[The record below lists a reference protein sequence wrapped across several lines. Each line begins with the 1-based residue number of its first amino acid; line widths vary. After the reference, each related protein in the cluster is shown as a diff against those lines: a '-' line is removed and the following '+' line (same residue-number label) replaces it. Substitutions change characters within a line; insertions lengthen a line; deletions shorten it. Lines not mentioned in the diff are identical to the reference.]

1 MRAGFCNNCTAR
13 CSRRGCGLQ
22 GGRGAHGHAPAAPPA
37 GGAAQSPAAQKPA
50 RKRWLRALCIVL
62 AVLLF
67 LGLALFGMQVGVWA
81 GNAAADRAAAAA
93 MERAAAYA
101 DTDLSSILSKEHL
114 TDADYELIYRCTG
127 LTRAGVERCLA
138 QGEEGK
144 DRILQV
150 QQSFCASYDVR
161 HTQFGF
167 FCVNDYLDRGIAVA
181 TAFLENG
188 DILVTPS
195 VRLSGATMGHAGLV
209 TDAEQG
215 HVLQAIA
222 YGWPSGIV
230 SVREFTRRPAF
241 MILSPHTDA
250 ATKEAVA
257 AYAAEELVGIPY
269 DITAGVL
276 SDKNSCNSTQ
286 CAHIIWYA
294 YAQFGLD
301 IDGDGGLVVTPHD
314 LAVSLQ
320 LEVVQV
326 YGFDLDELWQ

>member
-1 MRAGFCNNCTAR
+1 MADRRYNCIA
-13 CSRRGCGLQ
+13 RRGRRNRGLQ
-22 GGRGAHGHAPAAPPA
+22 GSRGAHGHAPAAPPA

-50 RKRWLRALCIVL
+50 RKRWLRALCIL
-62 AVLLF
+62 LCVLLG

-114 TDADYELIYRCTG
+114 TVADYELIYRCTG
-127 LTRAGVERCLA
+127 LTRAGVDRCLA

-150 QQSFCASYDVR
+150 QRSFCASYGVR

-195 VRLSGATMGHAGLV
+195 VRLSGLTMGHAGLV

-215 HVLQAIA
+215 RVLQAIA
-222 YGWPSGIV
+222 YGWPSDIV

-241 MILSPHTDA
+241 MILSPRTDA
-250 ATKEAVA
+250 ETKKAVA

-314 LAVSLQ
+314 FAISPQ

>member
-1 MRAGFCNNCTAR
+1 MADRRYNCIA
-13 CSRRGCGLQ
+13 RRGRRSRGLQ
-22 GGRGAHGHAPAAPPA
+22 GSRGAHGRAPAAPPA

-114 TDADYELIYRCTG
+114 TVADYELIYRCTG
-127 LTRAGVERCLA
+127 LTRAGVDRCLA

-150 QQSFCASYDVR
+150 QRSFCASYGVR

-181 TAFLENG
+181 T
-188 DILVTPS
+188 
-195 VRLSGATMGHAGLV
+195 RLFGKRRHPRHPFCAPFGPDHGARGA
-209 TDAEQG
+209 
-215 HVLQAIA
+215 
-222 YGWPSGIV
+222 
-230 SVREFTRRPAF
+230 
-241 MILSPHTDA
+241 
-250 ATKEAVA
+250 
-257 AYAAEELVGIPY
+257 
-269 DITAGVL
+269 
-276 SDKNSCNSTQ
+276 
-286 CAHIIWYA
+286 
-294 YAQFGLD
+294 
-301 IDGDGGLVVTPHD
+301 GDGRGTGARLAGHRLRLAERHRLRARIHPPPRLYDLVAPHRR
-314 LAVSLQ
+314 
-320 LEVVQV
+320 
-326 YGFDLDELWQ
+326 